1 MRTQTD
7 GGSNPFEG
15 ETMRNRRFAIVL
27 TGICLLT
34 MTALNAGAWADKSA
48 VGTWKLDLTKS
59 SYGNMP
65 APKFEQMVV
74 AADTPESLKWSL
86 KGVGADGK
94 SYISSYDGP
103 TDSKFHRMMSSE
115 GSDTVA
121 YTRTGSALS
130 WIVKDKEGS
139 IIETG
144 SGQLSPDGN
153 TLTLSGA
160 MQGPKGKS
168 VFVSVFDRAL

>member
-1 MRTQTD
+1 MSKRI
-7 GGSNPFEG
+7 
-15 ETMRNRRFAIVL
+15 FAIL
-27 TGICLLT
+27 ITGICLLA
-34 MTALNAGAWADKSA
+34 MTAINAGAWTDKSA
-48 VGTWKLDLTKS
+48 VGTWKLDMTRS

-65 APKFEQMVV
+65 APKFELM
-74 AADTPESLKWSL
+74 AITAHTPESLKWNL

-103 TDSKFHRMMSSE
+103 TDGKFHPMMSNQ
-115 GSDTVA
+115 GSNTIA
-121 YTRTGSALS
+121 YTRTDSGMS
-130 WIVKDKEGS
+130 WIVKDENGS

-168 VFVSVFDRAL
+168 AFVSVFARAQ

>member
-1 MRTQTD
+1 MSRRT
-7 GGSNPFEG
+7 
-15 ETMRNRRFAIVL
+15 FAIL
-27 TGICLLT
+27 ITGICLLT
-34 MTALNAGAWADKSA
+34 ITAVNAGAWADMSP
-48 VGTWKLDLTKS
+48 VGTWKLDVAKS

-65 APKFEQMVV
+65 APKFELLAVTV
-74 AADTPESLKWSL
+74 HTPESLKWSL

-103 TDSKFHRMMSSE
+103 TDGKFHPMMSSQ
-115 GSDTVA
+115 GSNTIA
-121 YTRTGSALS
+121 YTRTVSGMS
-130 WIVKDKEGS
+130 WIVKDKNGS

-168 VFVSVFDRAL
+168 AFVSVFARAQ

>member
-1 MRTQTD
+1 
-7 GGSNPFEG
+7 
-15 ETMRNRRFAIVL
+15 
-27 TGICLLT
+27 
-34 MTALNAGAWADKSA
+34 
-48 VGTWKLDLTKS
+48 
-59 SYGNMP
+59 MP

-74 AADTPESLKWSL
+74 TADTPDLLKWNL

-103 TDSKFHRMMSSE
+103 TDGKFHHMMSSE

-121 YTRTGSALS
+121 YTRTDSTLS
-130 WIVKDKEGS
+130 WIVKDKNGS

-153 TLTLSGA
+153 SLTLSGV

-168 VFVSVFDRAL
+168 AFVSVFARAQ

>member
-1 MRTQTD
+1 M
-7 GGSNPFEG
+7 SK
-15 ETMRNRRFAIVL
+15 RRVAIVIAG
-27 TGICLLT
+27 TCLLI

-48 VGTWKLDLTKS
+48 VGTWKLDAAKS
-59 SYGNMP
+59 NYGNMP

-74 AADTPESLKWSL
+74 TVDTPESLKWSL

-103 TDSKFHRMMSSE
+103 TDSKFHAMLSSE
-115 GSDTVA
+115 GSKTVA
-121 YTRTGSALS
+121 YTRTGSNLS
-130 WIVKDKEGS
+130 WIVKDKSGA

-144 SGQLSPDGN
+144 SGQLSADGN

-160 MQGPKGKS
+160 MQGQKGKS
-168 VFVSVFDRAL
+168 AFVSVFNRAQ

>member
-1 MRTQTD
+1 MSKRT
-7 GGSNPFEG
+7 
-15 ETMRNRRFAIVL
+15 FAIVI
-27 TGICLLT
+27 TGICFLT
-34 MTALNAGAWADKSA
+34 MTALNAGAWADRSA
-48 VGTWKLDLTKS
+48 VGTWKLDVAKS

-74 AADTPESLKWSL
+74 TTDTAESVKWSL

-103 TDSKFHRMMSSE
+103 TDGKFHPMISSE
-115 GSDTVA
+115 GANSAA
-121 YTRTGSALS
+121 YTRTGSTLS
-130 WIVKDKEGS
+130 WIVKDKNGS

-153 TLTLSGA
+153 TLRLSGA

-168 VFVSVFDRAL
+168 AFVSVFDRVQ

>member
-1 MRTQTD
+1 MNKRT
-7 GGSNPFEG
+7 
-15 ETMRNRRFAIVL
+15 FAIL
-27 TGICLLT
+27 ITAICLLT
-34 MTALNAGAWADKSA
+34 MTARNAGAWADMSA
-48 VGTWKLDLTKS
+48 VGTWKLDMTKS
-59 SYGNMP
+59 SHGNMP

-74 AADTPESLKWSL
+74 TADTPESLRWSL

-103 TDSKFHRMMSSE
+103 TDTRFHRMMSSE
-115 GSDTVA
+115 GSDTIA
-121 YTRTGSALS
+121 YTRTGSTLS
-130 WIVKDKEGS
+130 WIVKDKNGS

-168 VFVSVFDRAL
+168 AFVSVFARAQ

>member
-1 MRTQTD
+1 
-7 GGSNPFEG
+7 
-15 ETMRNRRFAIVL
+15 MRNRTFAIVITAL
-27 TGICLLT
+27 CLVV
-34 MTALNAGAWADKSA
+34 MTALNAGAWTDRSA
-48 VGTWKLDLTKS
+48 VGTWKLDVAKS

-74 AADTPESLKWSL
+74 TTDTADSLNWSL

-103 TDSKFHRMMSSE
+103 VDSKFHPMLSSK

-121 YTRTGSALS
+121 YTRTGSTLS
-130 WIVKDKEGS
+130 WIVKDKTGS

-144 SGQLSPDGN
+144 SGQILPDGN
-153 TLTLSGA
+153 TLRLSGA

-168 VFVSVFDRAL
+168 AFVSVFNRAQ